1 MAWEHIKW
9 YLIVLGA
16 IICSLIHI
24 LIDNFE
30 SVFMI
35 MNKVAQNINVQIF

>member
-1 MAWEHIKW
+1 MAWECIKR
-9 YLIVLGA
+9 YLIVLGV
-16 IICSLIHI
+16 IICLLIHV